1 MKNLSE
7 LVKQAEIKRK
17 RSLHVGAL
25 IITAMGSILALFALV
40 MSGLP
45 ENFDTQTAWH
55 VINLFGLFVALFG
68 VLCLRKNQN

>member
-17 RSLHVGAL
+17 KDLKIGAL
-25 IITAMGSILALFALV
+25 ILVGMGGVLALFALV

-55 VINLFGLFVALFG
+55 IINLFGLLIALFG
-68 VLCLRKNQN
+68 ALCLRTNQN